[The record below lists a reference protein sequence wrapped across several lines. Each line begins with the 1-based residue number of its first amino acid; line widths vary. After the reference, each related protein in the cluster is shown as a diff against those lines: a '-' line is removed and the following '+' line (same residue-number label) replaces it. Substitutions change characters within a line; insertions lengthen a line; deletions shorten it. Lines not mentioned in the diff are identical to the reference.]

1 MMAAQLQNPAGE
13 FYVHRIEELREEVRH
28 AMAAISGNKLQALEE
43 SLWRQEVL
51 CTGLKHLVGT
61 VQAADPGTTLNTRLQ
76 ASLTA
81 LHQLNQSYAELLRQA
96 QASNH
101 LLYALCQGHGLP
113 PRERTGSAAP
123 RCSLEA

>member
-1 MMAAQLQNPAGE
+1 
-13 FYVHRIEELREEVRH
+13 
-28 AMAAISGNKLQALEE
+28 MAAISGNQLQALEE

-51 CTGLKHLVGT
+51 CTGLKHLLGT
-61 VQAADPGTTLNTRLQ
+61 VQDAAPGPPLNTRLQ
-76 ASLTA
+76 ASLIA

-101 LLYALCQGHGLP
+101 LLYALCQGYGLHS
-113 PRERTGSAAP
+113 RERADPAVQ